1 MPVVGASQRSNR
13 DFLIK
18 FGVDSGAVLLRQCR
32 SRLTSIYQVNGF
44 DLVQISMKKDLRF
57 FGDCAPKKWP
67 FGQLR
72 VEAER
77 L

>member
-1 MPVVGASQRSNR
+1 MNVLETNSQT
-13 DFLIK
+13 
-18 FGVDSGAVLLRQCR
+18 VL
-32 SRLTSIYQVNGF
+32 SKN
-44 DLVQISMKKDLRF
+44 LRF

-67 FGQLR
+67 FGQLK